1 VIPVFTMQ
9 LSTSNSDRQMQDSLD
24 TLNQR
29 LVAFAQ
35 ERDWEQFHSPKN
47 LSMALI
53 AEAAELV
60 EHFQWLS
67 EEQSYQLDDAKREA
81 VAMEM
86 ADILIFLIRCA
97 ERLDIDLVQSAW
109 KKIAI
114 NETRY
119 PADRVHGD
127 ARRASEYEENH

>member
-1 VIPVFTMQ
+1 MAVRGDLM
-9 LSTSNSDRQMQDSLD
+9 SEDSLT

-29 LVAFAQ
+29 LKAFAQ
-35 ERDWEQFHSPKN
+35 SRDWEQFHSPKN

-67 EEQSYQLDDAKREA
+67 EEQSYNLPRGKHEE

-97 ERLDIDLVQSAW
+97 ERLDIDLVVAAN

-114 NETRY
+114 NEQRY
-119 PADRVHGD
+119 PADKVRGD
-127 ARRASEYEENH
+127 ARRAAEYEE

>member
-1 VIPVFTMQ
+1 M
-9 LSTSNSDRQMQDSLD
+9 SDSLE
-24 TLNQR
+24 LLSER
-29 LVAFAQ
+29 LRAFAQ

-67 EEQSYQLDDAKREA
+67 EEQSYQLDADKHEE

-86 ADILIFLIRCA
+86 ADILIFLVRCA
-97 ERLDIDLVQSAW
+97 ERLDINLVESAQR
-109 KKIAI
+109 KIAI
-114 NETRY
+114 NEARY
-119 PADRVHGD
+119 PADKVKGD
-127 ARRASEYEENH
+127 ARRASEYDDEDPR

>member
-1 VIPVFTMQ
+1 
-9 LSTSNSDRQMQDSLD
+9 MQDSLD
-24 TLNQR
+24 NLNER
-29 LVAFAQ
+29 LKQFAL

-60 EHFQWLS
+60 EHFQWLT
-67 EEQSYQLDDAKREA
+67 EEQSYNLDDGKREA

-97 ERLDIDLVQSAW
+97 ERLDIDLVDSAW

-114 NETRY
+114 NDARY
-119 PADRVHGD
+119 PADRVKGD
-127 ARRASEYEENH
+127 ARRASEYGEND

>member
-1 VIPVFTMQ
+1 MR
-9 LSTSNSDRQMQDSLD
+9 LSTRDGDRHMQDSLE

-29 LVAFAQ
+29 LKAFAQ

-60 EHFQWLS
+60 EHFQWIS
-67 EEQSYQLDDAKREA
+67 EEQSYELDDAKREA

-119 PADRVHGD
+119 PADRVKGD
-127 ARRASEYEENH
+127 ARRASEYKENH

>member
-1 VIPVFTMQ
+1 MR
-9 LSTSNSDRQMQDSLD
+9 LSTRDSDRPMQDSLD

-29 LVAFAQ
+29 LKAFAQ

-67 EEQSYQLDDAKREA
+67 EEQSYQLDSAKRDA

-114 NETRY
+114 NEIRY
-119 PADRVHGD
+119 PANRVRGD
-127 ARRASEYEENH
+127 ARRAAEYEENH